1 MVDEGFM
8 IGIIQIDMHL
18 RDERVLEWIKERAGA
33 EPMQI
38 AAGTVSAVFKCH
50 PNTSRAILQRLV
62 HAGRIEVAI
71 ECYRGGM
78 VYKVKR

>member
-1 MVDEGFM
+1 M

-33 EPMQI
+33 EPLQI
-38 AAGTVSAVFKCH
+38 AADTVSDQFKCH
-50 PNTSRAILQRLV
+50 PNTSRAILKRLV
-62 HAGRIEVAI
+62 YAGHIEISA

-78 VYKVKR
+78 IYKVKQ